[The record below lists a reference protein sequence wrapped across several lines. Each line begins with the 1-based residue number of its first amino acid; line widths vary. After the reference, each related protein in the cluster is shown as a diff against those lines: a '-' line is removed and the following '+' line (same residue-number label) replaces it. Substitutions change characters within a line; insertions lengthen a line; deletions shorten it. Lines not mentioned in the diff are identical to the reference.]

1 MFNLRKT
8 LFSAAV
14 SLAVASMSTGASA
27 AAIAGLFNTGVDA
40 GSSTTVGNGA
50 EVHWTLNELAPYTG
64 VTNGVFPTPYWLSDN
79 TTSRWITP
87 TANAADSFDPSDDGY
102 YNFGLS
108 FSLTAAEAAGAS
120 FLGRF
125 AADNIVDDIRLN
137 GNSLGNGG
145 GFGFW
150 TDFAANSSSFVTG
163 DNFLLFQVRNYKQNG
178 GNPAGLRVEF
188 QNSAV
193 GGVPEPAT
201 WAMMITGFGI
211 AGVALRRRREANLV
225 A

>member
-1 MFNLRKT
+1 MLNLRKT
-8 LFSAAV
+8 LFATAV
-14 SLAVASMSTGASA
+14 SLAVVSISTGASA
-27 AAIAGLFNTGVDA
+27 AAITGLFNTGVDA
-40 GSSTTVGNGA
+40 AGATTVGNGA
-50 EVHWTLNELAPYTG
+50 EVHWTLNELAPFTG
-64 VTNGVFPTPYWLSDN
+64 MTNGVFPTPYWLSDDS
-79 TTSRWITP
+79 TSRWITP

-125 AADNIVDDIRLN
+125 ASDNIVDDIRLN

-150 TDFAANSSSFVTG
+150 TDFTANPSSFVTG
-163 DNFLLFQVRNYKQNG
+163 DNFLLFPVRNFKQNG

-201 WAMMITGFGI
+201 WAMMITGFGL
-211 AGVALRRRREANLV
+211 AGVALRRRREASLT